1 MSRIGPSQTVLPNRI
16 SCLCVESIRRI
27 RRTPVFGV
35 RGAASARSALSF
47 RCKQVCL
54 DSFFTRNTLVAG
66 FFLPYFPPSPPGPG
80 RSTPSSHFVSFD
92 SLRFS
97 PKSAYLYLQDPAYAK
112 CPRRR
117 GKPEKRLDFRCF
129 LPKKTHETMIKV
141 KLHGRAF
148 TLIRRIFHP
157 PAPVFGRDFTLNGPW
172 ARSSPTLF
180 HSEAAPAR
188 RVSPSQDHARPCGV
202 VGGRSEGTKRST
214 SRVRARK

>member
-1 MSRIGPSQTVLPNRI
+1 MSRIGLSQMVLPNRI

-66 FFLPYFPPSPPGPG
+66 FFALFSALSPGPG

-117 GKPEKRLDFRCF
+117 GKPEKRLDFRYF
-129 LPKKTHETMIKV
+129 LPKKTHGTMTKV
-141 KLHGRAF
+141 KLHGRVYTYSAHF
-148 TLIRRIFHP
+148 
-157 PAPVFGRDFTLNGPW
+157 
-172 ARSSPTLF
+172 
-180 HSEAAPAR
+180 
-188 RVSPSQDHARPCGV
+188 
-202 VGGRSEGTKRST
+202 ST
-214 SRVRARK
+214 ARARLRPGISP

>member
-1 MSRIGPSQTVLPNRI
+1 MQRECLMSRIGPSQTVLPNRI

-112 CPRRR
+112 LRILICVNGVLKHVNIPDSYLR
-117 GKPEKRLDFRCF
+117 ERCAN
-129 LPKKTHETMIKV
+129 IV
-141 KLHGRAF
+141 DS
-148 TLIRRIFHP
+148 
-157 PAPVFGRDFTLNGPW
+157 V
-172 ARSSPTLF
+172 RSL
-180 HSEAAPAR
+180 A
-188 RVSPSQDHARPCGV
+188 
-202 VGGRSEGTKRST
+202 
-214 SRVRARK
+214 

>member
-1 MSRIGPSQTVLPNRI
+1 MSRIGLSQTVLPNRI

-54 DSFFTRNTLVAG
+54 DSFFTRNTFVAG
-66 FFLPYFPPSPPGPG
+66 FFYPFFPPSPPIRAVLPRLVTLSHSTHFGPG
-80 RSTPSSHFVSFD
+80 EN
-92 SLRFS
+92 LRIFTYKIL
-97 PKSAYLYLQDPAYAK
+97 PMPNAPQ
-112 CPRRR
+112 RR

-129 LPKKTHETMIKV
+129 LPKKTHKTMTIV
-141 KLHGRAF
+141 KLYGAF

-157 PAPVFGRDFTLNGPW
+157 PAPVFGPGFRPEQPPGPDRLPPFFIAGDC
-172 ARSSPTLF
+172 ARTS
-180 HSEAAPAR
+180 
-188 RVSPSQDHARPCGV
+188 VSPSQDHARPCGG
-202 VGGRSEGTKRST
+202 VGGRSEGTNRST

>member
-1 MSRIGPSQTVLPNRI
+1 MQRECLMSRIGPSQTVLPNRI

-47 RCKQVCL
+47 RCSKYALTVFSPATHL
-54 DSFFTRNTLVAG
+54 LRV
-66 FFLPYFPPSPPGPG
+66 FLPFFSALSPGPG

-129 LPKKTHETMIKV
+129 LPKKTHETMTKV
-141 KLHGRAF
+141 KLHGRVYTYSAHF
-148 TLIRRIFHP
+148 
-157 PAPVFGRDFTLNGPW
+157 
-172 ARSSPTLF
+172 
-180 HSEAAPAR
+180 
-188 RVSPSQDHARPCGV
+188 
-202 VGGRSEGTKRST
+202 ST
-214 SRVRARK
+214 ARARLRPGISP